1 MAPSSDSQFDD
12 RVQPNSSS
20 LGLSD
25 GSLLG
30 LLCIGLYTLF
40 TLLPDS
46 HSLMVVWPWVLI
58 WQVTWVCPI
67 LWFIWQLWQTQT
79 FPRLHQGLDWIA
91 ALGII
96 GLILS
101 TLLAR
106 FPDQARWY
114 TGPAI
119 GGIATIYAVN
129 TWCQTPERRQRLFMI
144 QGLLSSGLIL
154 VSLTLWFN
162 QTLWPELSRIREL
175 QEVGVQASYNFSVLE
190 LRNWAPF
197 GHQNYVAGYLVLALP
212 LFLGLCITSTGRWR
226 WAWAI
231 SLGLGLLD
239 LYTTSSRGGWI
250 GCLVCSLYLGIV
262 LFQRQGMNRRW
273 LIGGSLASLATLVI
287 LILANNRFSGQISQ
301 LLQGQA
307 GGEMAYRIITHAAA
321 WRMGW
326 QNPGTG
332 MGLGSV
338 PLAYQAYR
346 PAWAGLE
353 AEQVYQ
359 LHGTLGQIWAELGL
373 AGTIPFF
380 LFAGWLLYQ
389 SWRWV
394 RPTTGLV
401 TSDSFLLPALLAG
414 LLGYS
419 AVSLTDYQLDNIGI
433 SGFIAISL
441 GVWAASCRS
450 GASNPVS
457 SPSLA
462 HKPSGKR
469 WFRQRLI
476 AGILLG
482 IVLAMSL
489 WLVPIY
495 DAWRLS
501 SRGFVALGQQQ
512 FDRFRQNLG
521 AAQAKTPWEPYY
533 AYQLGWNIG
542 ELGLKSQ
549 DPKLR
554 QYLLQRA
561 TQDFIRGNQVSPD
574 QEFGHTN
581 LGWLYMQFDPQ
592 KATQSFVRS
601 AELVPAK
608 RGVFFGLGL
617 SLLAQGKTNL
627 ALEAMTLECLRNP
640 LWITSPAWRSQPLLP
655 LYDPLLK
662 ALEQSY
668 GQLMQAHP
676 HLDEL
681 NTHLHQSRGS
691 LQWWRG
697 NLAAAQSDLDP
708 YGSSLSRVLIRAS
721 PTSPGTQLEISPT
734 LPTPAQYLLQAWSD
748 PAHRADWI
756 GKAWL
761 THTQTPASP
770 ELVKAML
777 AGMAKAQTFEQWLQ
791 TYPVVRKYHRQR
803 AGFGVLSRHTD
814 GPNPTDFFLV
824 IDNVVMSEIFADMM
838 PTPMYLPS
846 LDRLLQERRT
856 ALLGK
861 VKALSANAMLTSS
874 LLPRGVMD

>member
-1 MAPSSDSQFDD
+1 MATSSDSQFDD
-12 RVQPNSSS
+12 RVQSNPSS
-20 LGLSD
+20 LGVSD

-30 LLCIGLYTLF
+30 ILSLGLYALF

-46 HSLMVVWPWVLI
+46 HSLMVVWPWVLF
-58 WQVTWVCPI
+58 WQVTWVCPL
-67 LWFIWQLWQTQT
+67 LWFIWQIWQTQT
-79 FPRLHQGLDWIA
+79 LPRLHQGLDWIA
-91 ALGII
+91 ALAII

-114 TGPAI
+114 TGPAL
-119 GGIATIYAVN
+119 GGIATIYTVK
-129 TWCQTPERRQRLFMI
+129 TWCQTPERRQRLLMI

-154 VSLTLWFN
+154 VSLALWFN
-162 QTLWPELSRIREL
+162 QTFWPELSRIWAL
-175 QEVGVQASYNFSVLE
+175 QAAGMQTSYNFSVLE

-212 LFLGLCITSTGRWR
+212 LFLGLWITSTGYWR
-226 WAWAI
+226 GWWAI

-250 GCLVCSLYLGIV
+250 GCVVSSLYLV
-262 LFQRQGMNRRW
+262 VALFQRQDMNRRW
-273 LIGGSLASLATLVI
+273 LMGGSLVSLGVLVV
-287 LILANNRFSGQISQ
+287 LVLANNRLSSQISQ
-301 LLQGQA
+301 ILKGQA
-307 GGEMAYRIITHAAA
+307 SGEMAYRIITHAAA

-359 LHGTLGQIWAELGL
+359 LHGTLGQVWAELGL
-373 AGTIPFF
+373 AGSIPYF
-380 LFAGWLLYQ
+380 LILGWLVYQ
-389 SWRWV
+389 SWRWTC
-394 RPTTGLV
+394 PAAGLAI
-401 TSDSFLLPALLAG
+401 SDSFLIQTSLAG

-433 SGFIAISL
+433 SGFIAISF
-441 GVWAASCRS
+441 GVLAASCRR
-450 GASNPVS
+450 GAMNPL
-457 SPSLA
+457 PT
-462 HKPSGKR
+462 KEYRRSGKG
-469 WFRQRLI
+469 WFQQRLI

-482 IVLAMSL
+482 LVLAMSL
-489 WLVPIY
+489 WLVPIQ

-512 FDRFRQNLG
+512 FDRFRQHLG
-521 AAQAKTPWEPYY
+521 EAQAKAPWEPYY

-542 ELGLKSQ
+542 ELGFNSQ

-554 QYLLQRA
+554 QYLLQSA
-561 TQDFIRGNQVSPD
+561 TQYFIRGNQVSAD

-581 LGWLYMQFDPQ
+581 LGWLYMQLDPP
-592 KATQSFVRS
+592 KATQAFVRS

-608 RGVFFGLGL
+608 RGVFFGLGM
-617 SLLAQGKTNL
+617 SLLAQNQTDL

-655 LYDPLLK
+655 LYDPLLT
-662 ALEQSY
+662 ALEKAY

-697 NLAAAQSDLDP
+697 NLAAAQADLDP
-708 YGSSLSRVLIRAS
+708 YGSSLSRVLIKAS
-721 PTSPGTQLEISPT
+721 PTAPGTKLALSPA

-748 PAHRADWI
+748 PAQRADWI
-756 GKAWL
+756 AKAWL
-761 THTQTPASP
+761 THTQNPASP

-777 AGMAKAQTFEQWLQ
+777 TGMAKAQTFEQWLQ

-838 PTPMYLPS
+838 PTPMYLPA

-874 LLPRGVMD
+874 LFPKGVMD